1 MDVGRVC
8 AETETIPR
16 QIRSKFARIA
26 RMIFKI
32 KPLQSMRSLT
42 ARIPSARR
50 RTLLV
55 VVPIHVV
62 AFTLLFFGIMR
73 IVKREILNA
82 HSLDARHLL
91 GEAIEDLHPLM
102 VNNEGD
108 EVRRAIGDYAAAERL
123 LELKIFGS
131 TGSEIGAMT
140 GADSEVAAFLAG
152 AKDDSFRI
160 ERERGSVTLHGI
172 RRLRSEG
179 DCAECHA
186 SGATLGAATMQIDL
200 TEQMGVANR
209 SIRRELALL
218 IFGWAILV
226 GIVNIVLGKTT
237 RRSLERL
244 QLGEALEKSDPRES
258 TSASGLLLDPV
269 SAELYES
276 FTNFR
281 EDRRNLDAEVA
292 TRLRRAEHMAS
303 LGQMAAGLAHE
314 IKNPLAGIRGVVE
327 LLRDESEDESQR
339 NLFQEI
345 VKELDR
351 VNRTIHLLLR
361 FARPSAPNRVLTD
374 VRALIEDSVR
384 LIRPNLE
391 KRSISLEIRLEPDVG
406 RFPLDSTHMRHVLT
420 NLVTNAADA
429 IEDQDG
435 GRISVSAIVSSE
447 GEDLY
452 LAVAD
457 NGPGIDASLHE
468 KVFEPFFS
476 TKFTGTGLGLAVVES
491 LVSRSGGVVELFSVP
506 GRGTTVY
513 VLLPSEAPDD
523 DWVPLESK
531 GLVDGADFIDRR

>member
-1 MDVGRVC
+1 
-8 AETETIPR
+8 
-16 QIRSKFARIA
+16 
-26 RMIFKI
+26 
-32 KPLQSMRSLT
+32 
-42 ARIPSARR
+42 
-50 RTLLV
+50 
-55 VVPIHVV
+55 
-62 AFTLLFFGIMR
+62 
-73 IVKREILNA
+73 
-82 HSLDARHLL
+82 
-91 GEAIEDLHPLM
+91 
-102 VNNEGD
+102 
-108 EVRRAIGDYAAAERL
+108 
-123 LELKIFGS
+123 
-131 TGSEIGAMT
+131 
-140 GADSEVAAFLAG
+140 FLAG

-160 ERERGSVTLHGI
+160 ERERGSVTLHSI
-172 RRLRSEG
+172 RRLRSEA
-179 DCAECHA
+179 DCTECHA

-200 TEQMGVANR
+200 TEQMGVAHR

-218 IFGWAILV
+218 ITGWAILV
-226 GIVNIVLGKTT
+226 GIVNIVLEKTT

-244 QLGEALEKSDPRES
+244 QLGKALEKTDRSES

-276 FTNFR
+276 FANFR
-281 EDRRNLDAEVA
+281 ESRRNLDAEVA

-384 LIRPNLE
+384 LIRPSLE
-391 KRSISLEIRLEPDVG
+391 KRSISLDIRLEPDVG

-429 IEDQDG
+429 IENQDG
-435 GRISVSAIVSSE
+435 GRISVSAIISSD
-447 GEDLY
+447 GKDLS

-457 NGPGIDASLHE
+457 NGPGIEASLHE
-468 KVFEPFFS
+468 RVFEPFFS

-523 DWVPLESK
+523 EWVPLESK